1 MPGHR
6 EGESNP
12 LLPCGS
18 TSLISPEIRDVG
30 SSDPRGKLKHN
41 AASPAACRNR
51 KKANT
56 MKTMTVTHRQLTSLL
71 PAFHQAG
78 LVPFIMG
85 PAGGGKSAS
94 IQQYAAS
101 IKLPL
106 VDTRLPYKAP
116 TDIVGIPYFNE
127 GKMRYA
133 QPEEYPTQ
141 QCVWVLEE
149 FASSPRQVQVAA
161 LQLLLD
167 RRVGEYRV
175 PAGTLLVATG
185 NRFIDKCHVE
195 KMSSAVIN
203 RLVLLELET
212 SVPDWNQ
219 WAVKA
224 GIHGDVYAYIQA
236 CPAGLHEF
244 NGKTWDGVSA
254 FPSPRSWEMVSRF
267 LKTNPPSELN
277 LHVISGIIGYA
288 RAVEFNAFLK
298 LRDKVVTFEQ
308 VVADPTGSTIPF
320 KLDER
325 YAVAS
330 MLAMRVCPST
340 IGPVLAYLD
349 RMPAEF
355 RLMSLKLAAKRD
367 AKVVSTKEFG
377 RWYTVNQGMW
387 NA

>member
-1 MPGHR
+1 MQ
-6 EGESNP
+6 
-12 LLPCGS
+12 
-18 TSLISPEIRDVG
+18 
-30 SSDPRGKLKHN
+30 KQ
-41 AASPAACRNR
+41 
-51 KKANT
+51 KADT
-56 MKTMTVTHRQLTSLL
+56 MKTMTVTPRQLTSLL
-71 PAFHQAG
+71 PSFHQAG

-85 PAGGGKSAS
+85 APGGGKSQL
-94 IQQYAAS
+94 IQQYAKGA
-101 IKLPL
+101 KLPFI
-106 VDTRLPYKAP
+106 DTRLAYKAP
-116 TDIVGIPYFNE
+116 TDVCGIPHFAD
-127 GKMRYA
+127 GKMVYA
-133 QPEEYPTQ
+133 MPAEYPTTP
-141 QCVWVLEE
+141 CVWALEE
-149 FASSPRQVQVAA
+149 LASAPRQVQIAA

-167 RRVGEYRV
+167 RKIGEYEV
-175 PAGTLLVATG
+175 PAGTLMVATG

-212 SVPDWNQ
+212 SVPDWNP

-244 NGKTWDGVSA
+244 DGKTWDGVSA

-267 LKTNPPSELN
+267 LKSNPPTDLN
-277 LHVISGIIGYA
+277 LHVISGMIGYA

-308 VVADPTGSTIPF
+308 VLADPFGSAIPF

-330 MLAMRVCPST
+330 MLAMRVCPKT
-340 IGPVLAYLD
+340 IGAVLGYID

-355 RLMSLKLAAKRD
+355 RVMSLKIAAKRD
-367 AKVVSTKEFG
+367 SKVVSTKEFG
-377 RWYTVNQGMW
+377 MWYTKNQSMW